1 MAVVLIVDDD
11 PTQSAPLAA
20 LLRREGHEAVCAD
33 SAGEA
38 RRRLR
43 EGIPDLLLVDIM
55 MPTTN
60 GLEAMDALTEEPAFA
75 DVRFAV
81 FSASDDPAFIAEA
94 RRLGACAYIHKGQSW
109 EAIHEHLRPHLGG
122 RSATASTPAS
132 AEPAVLPVQQNQLGS
147 SAAAA
152 TVA

>member
-1 MAVVLIVDDD
+1 MSFVLIVDDD

-20 LLRREGHEAVCAD
+20 LLRREGHEIVCAA
-33 SAGEA
+33 SAAEA
-38 RRRLR
+38 RRHLR
-43 EGIPDLLLVDIM
+43 ERLPDLLLIDVM
-55 MPTTN
+55 MPMTN

-109 EAIHEHLRPHLGG
+109 QAVHEHLRPHLAP
-122 RSATASTPAS
+122 RAASLTLDAAAGLP
-132 AEPAVLPVQQNQLGS
+132 PVQQNQS
-147 SAAAA
+147 SAVPA
-152 TVA
+152 VS